1 MLLVV
6 DVGNTNTRVGV
17 WENGS
22 VVRLWISPT
31 VEVTGSAAVGAMA
44 ERVSGPE
51 TGEASVALCSV
62 VAEAEAAWQEWSAA
76 EGRELFLVRGDTRT
90 PLRNRYREPARL
102 GGDRLA
108 AAVGAVKRVGAPVI
122 AVSLGTATVVDAV
135 SARGEFLGGAVAVGV
150 QTGLDALAER
160 TGGLPRVEVRD
171 ARGPLGGDTEACLLS
186 GATYGTGGLVEGLVG
201 RMRERVGADAPVVLT
216 GGHADLVSGCLYIEH
231 EVVPT
236 LTLEG
241 VGAVWEHNRGKGA

>member
-1 MLLVV
+1 MLLVA

-22 VVRLWISPT
+22 LTRLWISPT
-31 VEVTGSAAVGAMA
+31 AEVMGSAAVGAMVA
-44 ERVSGPE
+44 RVAGGE
-51 TGEASVALCSV
+51 MGEAAVALCSG
-62 VAEAEAAWQEWSAA
+62 VAAGEAAWREWSAA
-76 EGRELFLVRGDTRT
+76 EGRELFLVRGDTQT
-90 PLRNRYREPARL
+90 PLRNGYREPARL

-108 AAVGAVKRVGAPVI
+108 AAVGAVKRAGAPAIV
-122 AVSLGTATVVDAV
+122 VSLGTATVVDAV
-135 SARGEFLGGAVAVGV
+135 SPQGEFLGGAVAVGV
-150 QTGLDALAER
+150 QTGLDALAEQ
-160 TGGLPRVEVRD
+160 TGGLPRVEARD
-171 ARGPLGGDTEACLLS
+171 ARSPLGRDTEACLLS

-241 VGAVWEHNRGKGA
+241 VGAVWECNRGKGA

>member
-17 WENGS
+17 WENGA

-31 VEVTGSAAVGAMA
+31 AEVTGSAAVDVMA
-44 ERVSGPE
+44 ERVAGGE
-51 TGEASVALCSV
+51 TGGASVALCSV
-62 VAEAEAAWQEWSAA
+62 VAEGEAVWREWTAA
-76 EGRELFLVRGDTRT
+76 EERELLVVRGDTPT
-90 PLRNRYREPARL
+90 PLRNGYREPARL
-102 GGDRLA
+102 GGDRLS
-108 AAVGAVKRVGAPVI
+108 AAVGAVKRFGAPVI
-122 AVSLGTATVVDAV
+122 VVSLGTATVVDAV

-150 QTGLDALAER
+150 QTGLDALAEK
-160 TGGLPRVEVRD
+160 TGGLPRVRARD
-171 ARGPLGGDTEACLLS
+171 ARSPLGGDTESCLLS
-186 GATYGTGGLVEGLVG
+186 GATYGVGGLVEGLVG

-216 GGHADLVSGCLYIEH
+216 GGHADLVSACLYLEH

-241 VGAVWEHNRGKGA
+241 VGAVWEHNRGRGA